1 MYRKDP
7 EFYARFGFPGAL
19 GAETNPL
26 IHQRQRKE
34 LEPFF
39 SSKGVEACY
48 PKIWAKVDI
57 MCQGLQQRQAA
68 GESVELVYL
77 FKRLTLDVIY
87 LLAFEI
93 DLLNTDR
100 YGSEAAILSDVTI
113 ALGAMMFFKWVP
125 GLSRLV
131 FSLPLCVIRTFF
143 GSYVKMCRHSHQL
156 VQRNYS
162 RTLKESGKDRCLDS
176 TIFDSVL
183 RSFAKTQDGS
193 NLTRVQTGKVVDDV
207 ALSTTLVYLCKCPK
221 EMVKLRHE
229 VECLRETNVQDIQ
242 LATIS
247 QIPYLDAVI
256 REANRLSSPLST
268 VLPREVPSTGY
279 VIGGHFLPKGTIV
292 GFHLDDINRNPKF
305 FPEPNE
311 FIPER
316 WSGEEGKKLQRW
328 FVPFSKCSRRC
339 IGMDFALVEM
349 KLVVAAIISRFE
361 IWLDNPNVS
370 LNSREML
377 VKIPGDDLRIR
388 LREITF

>member
-87 LLAFEI
+87 LLAFGI

-162 RTLKESGKDRCLDS
+162 RTLEESGKDRCLDS

-193 NLTRVQTGKVVDDV
+193 NLTRVQTGKAVDDV

-247 QIPYLDAVI
+247 QIP
-256 REANRLSSPLST
+256 
-268 VLPREVPSTGY
+268 
-279 VIGGHFLPKGTIV
+279 
-292 GFHLDDINRNPKF
+292 HLVS
-305 FPEPNE
+305 NE
-311 FIPER
+311 
-316 WSGEEGKKLQRW
+316 
-328 FVPFSKCSRRC
+328 
-339 IGMDFALVEM
+339 
-349 KLVVAAIISRFE
+349 
-361 IWLDNPNVS
+361 
-370 LNSREML
+370 
-377 VKIPGDDLRIR
+377 RI
-388 LREITF
+388 LI

>member
-93 DLLNTDR
+93 DLLNTD
-100 YGSEAAILSDVTI
+100 
-113 ALGAMMFFKWVP
+113 
-125 GLSRLV
+125 
-131 FSLPLCVIRTFF
+131 
-143 GSYVKMCRHSHQL
+143 
-156 VQRNYS
+156 
-162 RTLKESGKDRCLDS
+162 
-176 TIFDSVL
+176 
-183 RSFAKTQDGS
+183 
-193 NLTRVQTGKVVDDV
+193 RVQTGKVVDDV

>member
-1 MYRKDP
+1 MYRKYP

-68 GESVELVYL
+68 RESVELVYL

-93 DLLNTDR
+93 DLLNTD
-100 YGSEAAILSDVTI
+100 
-113 ALGAMMFFKWVP
+113 
-125 GLSRLV
+125 
-131 FSLPLCVIRTFF
+131 
-143 GSYVKMCRHSHQL
+143 RHSHQL

-328 FVPFSKCSRRC
+328 FVRFSKCSRRC